1 MKLLIYL
8 TIFIFILI
16 PKSYSENMIPLKTY
30 LKNNKNFKDLSRTI
44 YLLKRCTSLHYFL
57 SNNEFTKKDNN
68 VRIRYEKD
76 YNFFSIRLYKILNI
90 DNTDFTKLN
99 KKVDDEMIKF
109 SKIYSNDGR
118 KNLSKTGSYFKKSY
132 ILDDLKICSK
142 IQ

>member
-8 TIFIFILI
+8 TVFIFILI

-132 ILDDLKICSK
+132 ILEDLKICSK

>member
-1 MKLLIYL
+1 MKVLIYFSV
-8 TIFIFILI
+8 FILILI

-30 LKNNKNFKDLSRTI
+30 LKNNTNFKDLGRTI

-76 YNFFSIRLYKILNI
+76 YNFFSVKLYKILNI
-90 DNTDFTKLN
+90 ENSNFTKLN
-99 KKVDDEMIKF
+99 KKVDDEIIKF

-118 KNLSKTGSYFKKSY
+118 KNLSKTGSHFKKSY
-132 ILDDLKICSK
+132 ILEDLKICSK

>member
-1 MKLLIYL
+1 MKLLIFL
-8 TIFIFILI
+8 TVFVLFLI
-16 PKSYSENMIPLKTY
+16 SKSNSENMIPLKTY

-76 YNFFSIRLYKILNI
+76 YNFFSVKLYKILNI
-90 DNTDFTKLN
+90 ANSNFTKLS

-132 ILDDLKICSK
+132 ILNDLKICSK

>member
-1 MKLLIYL
+1 MKLLIYF
-8 TIFIFILI
+8 TVFIFILI
-16 PKSYSENMIPLKTY
+16 SKSYSENMIPLKTY
-30 LKNNKNFKDLSRTI
+30 LKNNKNFNDLNRTI

-76 YNFFSIRLYKILNI
+76 YNFFSVKLYKILNI
-90 DNTDFTKLN
+90 ANSNFTKLS

-132 ILDDLKICSK
+132 ILNDLKICSK

>member
-1 MKLLIYL
+1 MKVLIFFS
-8 TIFIFILI
+8 IFILILI

-30 LKNNKNFKDLSRTI
+30 LKNNTNFKDLGRTI

-76 YNFFSIRLYKILNI
+76 YNFFSVKLYKILNI
-90 DNTDFTKLN
+90 ENSNFTKLN
-99 KKVDDEMIKF
+99 KKVDDEIIKF

-118 KNLSKTGSYFKKSY
+118 KNLSKTGSHFKKSY
-132 ILDDLKICSK
+132 ILEDLKICSK

>member
-1 MKLLIYL
+1 MKLLIYF
-8 TIFIFILI
+8 TVFIFILI

-30 LKNNKNFKDLSRTI
+30 LKNNKNFNDLSRTTYI
-44 YLLKRCTSLHYFL
+44 LKRCSSLHYFL
-57 SNNEFTKKDNN
+57 SNNEFTKKDQN

-76 YNFFSIRLYKILNI
+76 YNFFSARLYKILNI
-90 DNTDFTKLN
+90 ENSDFTKLN
-99 KKVDDEMIKF
+99 KKVDDEMIRF
-109 SKIYSNDGR
+109 SKIYFNDGR

>member
-57 SNNEFTKKDNN
+57 SNNKFTKKDNN

-118 KNLSKTGSYFKKSY
+118 KNLSKSGSYFKKSY

>member
-8 TIFIFILI
+8 TVFIFILI

-57 SNNEFTKKDNN
+57 SNKEFTKKDNN

-76 YNFFSIRLYKILNI
+76 YNFFSVRLYKILNTE
-90 DNTDFTKLN
+90 NSDFTQFN
-99 KKVDDEMIKF
+99 KKVDDEIIRF
-109 SKIYSNDGR
+109 SKIYSIDGTE
-118 KNLSKTGSYFKKSY
+118 NLSKTGSHFKKSY

>member
-1 MKLLIYL
+1 MKVL
-8 TIFIFILI
+8 TYFSVFILILI

-30 LKNNKNFKDLSRTI
+30 LKNNKNFKDISRTI

-68 VRIRYEKD
+68 IRIRYEKD
-76 YNFFSIRLYKILNI
+76 YNFFSVKLYNILNTE
-90 DNTDFTKLN
+90 NSDFTKLN

-109 SKIYSNDGR
+109 SKIYLNDGR
-118 KNLSKTGSYFKKSY
+118 KNLSKFGLILKKSY

>member
-1 MKLLIYL
+1 MKVLIFFS
-8 TIFIFILI
+8 IFILILI

-30 LKNNKNFKDLSRTI
+30 LKNNTNFKDLGRTI

-76 YNFFSIRLYKILNI
+76 YNFFSVKLYKILKIENS
-90 DNTDFTKLN
+90 NSTKLN
-99 KKVDDEMIKF
+99 KKIDDEIIKF

-118 KNLSKTGSYFKKSY
+118 KNLSKTGSHFKKSY
-132 ILDDLKICSK
+132 ILEDLKICSK

>member
-68 VRIRYEKD
+68 IRIRYEKD

>member
-8 TIFIFILI
+8 TVFIFILI

-30 LKNNKNFKDLSRTI
+30 LKNNKNFKDLSRTM

-68 VRIRYEKD
+68 IRIRYEKD

>member
-8 TIFIFILI
+8 TVFIFILI